1 MKPTEPQL
9 QRPGA
14 GLPPLELALSRAGFR
29 LLRRVFSDARATR
42 LFFDEGRRV
51 FEMAR
56 STPLPLAGEPVLI
69 RRVPGMEDS
78 SRNWSVYMVLDHL
91 RRVNNGIARI
101 IAALCA
107 GEGGLEEVR
116 IESVKPDPDAMV
128 EVLGPYEASVE
139 RYLQTVKR
147 NPRLAGRGTHPH
159 PWFGPLDAHGWHC
172 LAALH
177 HRTHRRQ
184 IERIR
189 EQLGVS
195 ESNSM

>member
-14 GLPPLELALSRAGFR
+14 GLPPLELALSRAGLR
-29 LLRRVFSDARATR
+29 LLRLALSDARATR

-56 STPLPLAGEPVLI
+56 STPLPLAGEPALI

-78 SRNWSVYMVLDHL
+78 SRNWSLYMVLDHL

-107 GEGGLEEVR
+107 GEGVPGEVR
-116 IESVKPDPDAMV
+116 IEDVKPDPDAMV
-128 EVLGPYEASVE
+128 EVLGSYEASVE
-139 RYLQTVKR
+139 RYLQTAR
-147 NPRLAGRGTHPH
+147 RIPRSAGRGTHPH

-177 HRTHRRQ
+177 HRIHRRQ

-195 ESNSM
+195 VSNAM